1 MPHVVLI
8 GDSIFDNAAYT
19 RGGPDVVSQVRG
31 LLPRGWEAT
40 RLAVDGATTDHV
52 AGQLGRLPR
61 DATHL
66 VVSVGGNN
74 ALAHLSVLE
83 TPVSSTAQA
92 VEALATIG
100 SDFEARYRLP
110 FQRA

>member
-40 RLAVDGATTDHV
+40 GWPLMDRRLIMLRVAASLRHATTCW
-52 AGQLGRLPR
+52 
-61 DATHL
+61 
-66 VVSVGGNN
+66 GG
-74 ALAHLSVLE
+74 
-83 TPVSSTAQA
+83 SSGNHGADRRIAEDERQ
-92 VEALATIG
+92 
-100 SDFEARYRLP
+100 
-110 FQRA
+110 